1 MKKKLLAV
9 AVAGALAAP
18 GLALAQS
25 SVTISGFF
33 KVSLENLRIGSP
45 GAARAGLNTT
55 ENRIADDSSRILFN
69 VVEDLGGGLQAIAQ
83 ADLRLPVASGNVVA
97 MSGNTHVGLR
107 SASLGRVIIGR
118 QDVHYF
124 NNESDLTALA
134 GDLRA
139 DSISLMAYM
148 ANGVAI
154 ANATR
159 TPNIIHYTTPN
170 FGGFTAI
177 VAYSTG
183 PTGSAAGQPN
193 VSNVGAAAA
202 VAATAAQQSDLA
214 STIRKGNAF
223 NVQPEL
229 RSVELAD
236 RLQLL
241 EHETRWR
248 PACGSRCGST
258 AQLDQRSNKLYGSF
272 NIAGFKIGLAWD
284 KSSLKGNFGAT
295 SGVTTNERTAWS
307 LPISYI
313 MGNNGFHFH
322 YTKARDDT
330 ATAAQ
335 DGAKMVA
342 LSYQY
347 TLSKRTSVGL
357 TYAKITNDVGAA
369 YNFFTR
375 TRSATR
381 RARGR
386 RRRRSLAVRGTL
398 RHAF

>member
-25 SVTISGFF
+25 SVTISGVF

-45 GAARAGLNTT
+45 GAARAGMNTS

-69 VVEDLGGGLQAIAQ
+69 VVEDLGGGLQAIGQ
-83 ADLRLPVASGNVVA
+83 ADLRMPMASGNVVA

-118 QDVHYF
+118 QDVHYG
-124 NNESDLTALA
+124 NTESDMSVLA

-139 DSISLMAYM
+139 DSISLLAYM

-170 FGGFTAI
+170 FSGFTAI

-183 PTGSAAGQPN
+183 PTGGATGQPN

-202 VAATAAQQSDLA
+202 VGATAAQQSDLA
-214 STIRKGNAF
+214 STLRKGSAF
-223 NVQPEL
+223 TFNPNYAASNWQVGYSYWNMKPDGGQTV
-229 RSVELAD
+229 SAS
-236 RLQLL
+236 
-241 EHETRWR
+241 
-248 PACGSRCGST
+248 A

-272 NIAGFKIGLAWD
+272 KIAGFKIGLSWD
-284 KSSLKGNFGAT
+284 KSKLTGNTGAT
-295 SGVTTNERTAWS
+295 AGVRTNERTAWS

-322 YTKARDDT
+322 YTKARDDKV
-330 ATAAQ
+330 TAAQ

-357 TYAKITNDVGAA
+357 TYAKITNDAGAA
-369 YNFFTR
+369 YNFFTS
-375 TRSATR
+375 TSLGNSAGSAIAAGEDPR
-381 RARGR
+381 LFA
-386 RRRRSLAVRGTL
+386 GTL